1 MSEYGRL
8 CCGAQL
14 RMSAGTCA
22 MSRPG
27 YTREQDAQLID
38 KLIRLVGG
46 STSESRAGV
55 LTSRERK

>member
-1 MSEYGRL
+1 MSESSRL

-14 RMSAGTCA
+14 QMSVGTCA

-27 YTREQDAQLID
+27 YTRDRDAQLID
-38 KLIRLVGG
+38 KLIRLIGG
-46 STSESRAGV
+46 STSESHAGV